1 MISVIVPVYKAE
13 KVIARCIESVIAQEY
28 QDWELILVD
37 DGSPD
42 KSGEICDEYAEKS
55 NRIRVLH
62 QKNAGASAARN
73 LGIND
78 AKGEYVCFIDA
89 DDYVTGRYLS
99 DFRAEDKDVDFA
111 IQGMT
116 LTFDDESRNH
126 DKLPSFSGLS
136 SLKVLLSQN
145 ECTLD
150 LLNGP
155 CCKLYRSK
163 IIRDHQISF
172 PVGLSYGE
180 DSIFV
185 LAYLNHCSNV
195 YMAALSNYCYTHENA
210 QSLSSTRQDGHKM
223 MAAVIQDFDF
233 FRSLCSSIDDLPDTY
248 IEYYRNYKALMFYN
262 AIHNEL
268 LSADSL
274 DLKVAFLQ
282 SIPETVSGFFK
293 RSWNLPK
300 AYRIVRILLVL
311 CPKAIAPMV
320 YSCIYKMR
328 K

>member
-13 KVIARCIESVIAQEY
+13 KVIARCIESVIAQQY

-55 NRIRVLH
+55 DRIRVLH

-73 LGIND
+73 HGMNE
-78 AKGEYVCFIDA
+78 AKGEYVCFVDA
-89 DDYVTGRYLS
+89 DDYVTERYLS
-99 DFRAEDKDVDFA
+99 DFRSEDMDVDFA

-116 LTFDDESRNH
+116 LTFDDVSRNH
-126 DKLPSFSGLS
+126 DKLPSFSGIS

-185 LAYLNHCSNV
+185 LAYLNYCSNV
-195 YMAALSNYCYTHENA
+195 YMAALSNYFYTHENA

-233 FRSLCSSIDDLPDTY
+233 FRSLCSRIDNLPDSY

-262 AIHNEL
+262 AIHNDL
-268 LSADSL
+268 LSTDSL

-282 SIPETVSGFFK
+282 SIPEAVSRFFK